1 MGSPTR
7 GGGLQLAQSQG
18 KTAACAFAYQ
28 LARRWEARPLLE
40 SYVWAP
46 NLREGIAEASWQ
58 DLGAGE
64 DLLSPKAAFRL
75 PLPSLLA
82 RGTELILALRGAP
95 RVRRALLEAR
105 GRRQDKRLTGGQR
118 ALHLDWQ
125 GSDLFLE
132 AHTVSR
138 TRGAAAE
145 LWLRSCS
152 CWGSPRS
159 RCVCIRA
166 HRGAPVYA
174 PRKTFC
180 PHKPTHPLE
189 ACEGPAVAL
198 DMAALG
204 SRVRRR
210 CARPP
215 CSGCP
220 AARPWGPRVTPEPPP
235 ETSVKHTSSY
245 FTVI

>member
-1 MGSPTR
+1 M
-7 GGGLQLAQSQG
+7 AQSQG
-18 KTAACAFAYQ
+18 KTAACAFSSR
-28 LARRWEARPLLE
+28 LVRRWEAWPLLE
-40 SYVWAP
+40 SCARAP
-46 NLREGIAEASWQ
+46 NLGEGIAEASWQ

-64 DLLSPKAAFRL
+64 DLLSPRAAFRL

-82 RGTELILALRGAP
+82 RGTELILAWGTGQGRAALRGAP
-95 RVRRALLEAR
+95 RARRALLKAR
-105 GRRQDKRLTGGQR
+105 SRRRDKRLTGGQR

-132 AHTVSR
+132 AHTASR

-174 PRKTFC
+174 PRKAFC

-189 ACEGPAVAL
+189 ACKGPAVAL
-198 DMAALG
+198 DMASLG
-204 SRVRRR
+204 SRVPRRG
-210 CARPP
+210 ARPP

-220 AARPWGPRVTPEPPP
+220 AARL
-235 ETSVKHTSSY
+235 
-245 FTVI
+245 